1 VLELID
7 KDEEWLISQVQK
19 EGFETIGAVYLG
31 EYISSLL
38 HLYGYTQPSAT
49 QDKQAKKIKILSSIK
64 SNHKKFGKIESV

>member
-19 EGFETIGAVYLG
+19 ECFETIGAVYLG

-49 QDKQAKKIKILSSIK
+49 QDKQAKK
-64 SNHKKFGKIESV
+64 